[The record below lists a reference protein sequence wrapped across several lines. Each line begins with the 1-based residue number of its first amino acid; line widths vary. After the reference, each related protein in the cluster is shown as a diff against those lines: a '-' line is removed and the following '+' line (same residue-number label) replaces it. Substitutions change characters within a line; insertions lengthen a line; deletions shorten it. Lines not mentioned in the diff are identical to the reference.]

1 MILNNQ
7 ILDMIKAKS
16 GLSFDKA
23 KDYDSLCDLIFTAT
37 NRTIGVNTIKRLM
50 GYIIDDRK
58 TNEYTLNTI
67 ANYLSFKSWEELC
80 CSIRIDSDWDFD
92 DPTMYVEDLPL
103 DKVITV
109 KYLNRSVTFKVV
121 FFYNKKMLQ
130 VLESINSSLAK
141 DDVLAVD
148 SLRVGFV
155 LEAKTVYRGEIR
167 GNYRTNGEL
176 KEIIVNE
183 V

>member
-16 GLSFDKA
+16 GLYFDKA
-23 KDYDSLCDLIFTAT
+23 KDYDALCDCIYSETK
-37 NRTIGVNTIKRLM
+37 RTIGVNTIKRLM

-67 ANYLSFKSWEELC
+67 AIYLSFTSWEELC
-80 CSIRIDSDWDFD
+80 GSIRIDSDWDFD
-92 DPTMYVEDLPL
+92 DQTMYVEDLPL

-121 FFYNKKMLQ
+121 LFHNKKMLQ
-130 VLESINSSLAK
+130 VLKAINSSLAI

-148 SLRVGFV
+148 SLKVGYV
-155 LEAKTVYRGEIR
+155 LEAKTVFRGEIK

-176 KEIIVNE
+176 KEIIFNE

>member
-80 CSIRIDSDWDFD
+80 GSIRIDSDWDFD
-92 DPTMYVEDLPL
+92 DQTMYVEDLPL
-103 DKVITV
+103 DKEITV
-109 KYLNRSVTFKVV
+109 KYLNRSVTFKVIL
-121 FFYNKKMLQ
+121 FHNKKMLQ
-130 VLESINSSLAK
+130 VLMSVNSSLAK

-155 LEAKTVYRGEIR
+155 LEAKLYIGVR
-167 GNYRTNGEL
+167 
-176 KEIIVNE
+176 
-183 V
+183 